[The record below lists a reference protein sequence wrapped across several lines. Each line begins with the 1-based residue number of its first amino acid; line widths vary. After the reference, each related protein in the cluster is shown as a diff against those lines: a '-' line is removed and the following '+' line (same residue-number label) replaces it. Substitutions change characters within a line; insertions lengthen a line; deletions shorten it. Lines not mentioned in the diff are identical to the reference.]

1 MAAYGCMRALSTVL
15 DSVSSMP
22 ALFPQ
27 LEAILFPVMQVP
39 ALSCPVSLLPA
50 SRTAHADSPSLQLAC
65 LGSNY
70 QDKLLVASHGAP
82 EAVKPRLCGFSNGI
96 G

>member
-27 LEAILFPVMQVP
+27 LEAILFPVMQVQGARP
-39 ALSCPVSLLPA
+39 LYA
-50 SRTAHADSPSLQLAC
+50 SERCFRRCWPTC
-65 LGSNY
+65 Y
-70 QDKLLVASHGAP
+70 
-82 EAVKPRLCGFSNGI
+82 
-96 G
+96 